1 MHIKSSIDKVFGY
14 VEYTI
19 YITIA
24 MIMTAAAAFLIFDVF
39 STLITFPSNH
49 EYFTKWIVEVLDKT
63 LLILMIIEILYTV
76 RVSYK
81 EHTLSAEPFL
91 TVGLIAAIRRILVI
105 SVETAYYEEKFE
117 HFMIEISIIGVL
129 ILIFVISH
137 RILTKNKDKI
147 THTE

>member
-1 MHIKSSIDKVFGY
+1 MHIKSSIDKVFGH
-14 VEYTI
+14 VEYVI
-19 YITIA
+19 YVTIA
-24 MIMTAAAAFLIFDVF
+24 LIMTAAATLLIYDVVT
-39 STLITFPSNH
+39 TLVSFPTDD
-49 EYFTKWIVEVLDKT
+49 YLFTKWIVAVLDKT

-91 TVGLIAAIRRILVI
+91 TVGLIAGIRRILVI

-137 RILTKNKDKI
+137 KILTKSKNKLNHK
-147 THTE
+147 E